1 MPILKTPRH
10 EKFAQQ
16 LANLN
21 SQDAAYAAAGY
32 KPNASHASR
41 LARNGNVKARV
52 AELVAAGAEKAAI
65 DVAQVLAE
73 LAKIGFANMQDYI
86 GVTSDGD
93 PFVALSNMT
102 REQAAAVQQITVED
116 FKDGRGEDARDVR
129 KITFKLAD
137 KRAALVDIGKHLGMF
152 KELHEHSGKDGAPL
166 VPIINLN
173 ARRPSG

>member
-1 MPILKTPRH
+1 
-10 EKFAQQ
+10 
-16 LANLN
+16 
-21 SQDAAYAAAGY
+21 
-32 KPNASHASR
+32 
-41 LARNGNVKARV
+41 
-52 AELVAAGAEKAAI
+52 
-65 DVAQVLAE
+65 
-73 LAKIGFANMQDYI
+73 MQDYI

-102 REQAAAVQQITVED
+102 REQAAAVAADHGWKISRTAAA
-116 FKDGRGEDARDVR
+116 RNARDVR
-129 KITFKLAD
+129 RITFKLAD